1 MRVVFNIK
9 VYYLAKAEYPEFGGL
24 KACKYPGTPAPR
36 QIVFT
41 PRESVPLD
49 HEKIKFK
56 SPDKPE
62 KDDYTT
68 HYNSAIQIILTP
80 ASPE

>member
-9 VYYLAKAEYPEFGGL
+9 IYYLAKTEYPEFEGL
-24 KACKYPGTPAPR
+24 KGCKYPGTPAPR

-41 PRESVPLD
+41 PRDSVPSDL
-49 HEKIKFK
+49 EKINFK
-56 SPDKPE
+56 SPDKSE

-80 ASPE
+80 ASPT